1 VVSFS
6 LSATSKNN
14 TRGTGDKFTTSV
26 VDIGGKFVTGADEL
40 VAGVVD
46 TDGAP

>member
-1 VVSFS
+1 VISFS

-14 TRGTGDKFTTSV
+14 TRGTGGKFTTSV
-26 VDIGGKFVTGADEL
+26 VDIGGKFVTGAVEP

-46 TDGAP
+46 TDAAP